1 MVIYRKWFLIDIN
14 DKENPRSLFAF
25 VNEGMKPKG
34 KNAFYELNGIR
45 YNVVSKSKW
54 TTEEGA
60 IKRAKEY
67 EFNLKAKL
75 KGMDKLT
82 LLTEGSL
89 IKEQI
94 KENGY
99 WKFQEIYVQNAV
111 EKEPDLMG
119 LVINNEIELEIP
131 NIGDEYTGIIDGR
144 KIALRLTRS
153 MLEILKRQK
162 EKEYLTNGK
171 VVIWIDSNGHRLNQ

>member
-1 MVIYRKWFLIDIN
+1 MKVYKKWFLVDIN

-25 VNEGMKPKG
+25 VDENMKPKG
-34 KNAFYELNGIR
+34 KKPFYEINGIR

-54 TTEEGA
+54 TTEKGA
-60 IKRAKEY
+60 MERAKQY

-89 IKEQI
+89 IKEQL

-99 WKFQEIYVQNAV
+99 WKYQEIYVERVVKKVRNS
-111 EKEPDLMG
+111 L
-119 LVINNEIELEIP
+119 
-131 NIGDEYTGIIDGR
+131 YDGS
-144 KIALRLTRS
+144 K
-153 MLEILKRQK
+153 
-162 EKEYLTNGK
+162 
-171 VVIWIDSNGHRLNQ
+171 